1 MVSIGKIA
9 RGDEGGVR
17 NSGVSEPAFD
27 NSICLND
34 VGLLLRVCGLDDEGI
49 PETSLR
55 RTYELRRAGCIA
67 FKMPYGIVIIPVFKY
82 GG

>member
-1 MVSIGKIA
+1 MVSGKIA

-34 VGLLLRVCGLDDEGI
+34 VGLLLRVCGLDEECT
-49 PETSLR
+49 PEISEM
-55 RTYELRRAGCIA
+55 RTYELRRAGQIA
-67 FKMPYGIVIIPVFKY
+67 FKMPYGIVIIPLFKY